1 MTGEYAGQTAVLY
14 ARVSTDDKGQDTVAQ
29 IAVME
34 EYCRNEGITIVGRFI
49 DEKSGKDI
57 NRPQFLDMIARLS
70 KGYFASKYVEP
81 DPDHPAPFD
90 PDTCKV
96 DLLIAWNIS
105 RISRDQRD
113 YMNIQH
119 QVEQF
124 GCHIRFV
131 NESTKPETME
141 GQLIATIGAWQAEQE
156 RKKISENTKM
166 ALRQRKA
173 AGKHNSRPMRIVF
186 QEDIDAGLYK
196 AEGLLRFDDNVK
208 HKTKIT
214 TMPEVLAW
222 ASEGLSLRAIAL
234 TKLYVPQSTF
244 YELLKAT
251 GRLEAVKAAYECSA
265 RVVIGKGKEE

>member
-1 MTGEYAGQTAVLY
+1 MTSENAGQQRALLY
-14 ARVSTDDKGQDTVAQ
+14 ARVSTDDKGQNPEAQ
-29 IAVME
+29 IQVMRKW
-34 EYCRNEGITIVGRFI
+34 CSDNDVAIVGEYI
-49 DEKSGKDI
+49 DEKSGKDMD
-57 NRPQFLDMIARLS
+57 RPQFQAAIGRITTSALS
-70 KGYFASKYVEP
+70 MTSEKIN
-81 DPDHPAPFD
+81 
-90 PDTCKV
+90 
-96 DLLIAWNIS
+96 LLVAWNIS
-105 RISRDQRD
+105 RISRDQAD
-113 YMNIQH
+113 FLNLSKMLAS
-119 QVEQF
+119 V

-173 AGKHNSRPMRIVF
+173 AGKHNARPLRLVF

-196 AEGLLRFDDNVK
+196 AEGMLRFDDKVK

-214 TMPEVLAW
+214 TMPDVLAW

-244 YELLKAT
+244 YELLKET
-251 GRLEAVKAAYECSA
+251 GRLEAVKRAYDCSA
-265 RVVIGKGKEE
+265 RVVIDKGKKE

>member
-14 ARVSTDDKGQDTVAQ
+14 ARVSTDDKGQNPEAQ
-29 IAVME
+29 VKVME
-34 EYCRNEGITIVGRFI
+34 EYCRNEGITIVGRFVE
-49 DEKSGKDI
+49 EKSGKDV
-57 NRPQFLDMIARLS
+57 NRPAFLDMMARIS
-70 KGYFASKYVEP
+70 KGYFASTYGSE
-81 DPDHPAPFD
+81 DRPFD
-90 PDTCKV
+90 PESCKV
-96 DLLIAWNIS
+96 NLLIAWNIS

-119 QVEQF
+119 QVEQY

-131 NESTKPETME
+131 NDSTKPETME

-166 ALRQRKA
+166 ALRQRQA

-196 AEGLLRFDDNVK
+196 AEGLLRFDDKVK

-244 YELLKAT
+244 YELLKET
-251 GRLEAVKAAYECSA
+251 GRLEAVKNAYECSA
-265 RVVIGKGKEE
+265 RVVIGKGTKE

>member
-1 MTGEYAGQTAVLY
+1 MQ
-14 ARVSTDDKGQDTVAQ
+14 
-29 IAVME
+29 VME
-34 EYCRNEGITIVGRFI
+34 DFCRNEGITIVGRYV
-49 DEKSGKDI
+49 DEKSGKDV
-57 NRPQFLDMIARLS
+57 NRPAFLDMIARIS
-70 KGYFASKYVEP
+70 KGYFAATYGGDE
-81 DPDHPAPFD
+81 DAPFD

-96 DLLIAWNIS
+96 NLMLAWNIS

-119 QVEQF
+119 QIEQY
-124 GCHIRFV
+124 GCHIRFM

-173 AGKHNSRPMRIVF
+173 AGKHNARPMRIVF

-196 AEGLLRFDDNVK
+196 AEGMLRFDDKVK

-244 YELLKAT
+244 YELLQNT
-251 GRLEAVKAAYECSA
+251 GRLDAVKRAYECSA
-265 RVVIGKGKEE
+265 RVVIDKGKED